1 MTPPGEMPR
10 WLSRTLTW
18 GSAAAILLAA
28 IHFFPHIFFFPK
40 MVMSLR
46 SPQGG
51 FEAQVLVRPA
61 RSSPIIGGYV
71 TLFVG
76 ENVDI
81 VVRVARLSSG
91 QVLYEDTIAV
101 SARHES
107 DAENV
112 EIDWKS
118 DGTVRF
124 NYDGRRN
131 VRIYEPPVAPTSK

>member
-1 MTPPGEMPR
+1 MTLPGEMPK

-18 GSAAAILLAA
+18 GSAAVILLAA
-28 IHFFPHIFFFPK
+28 IHFFPYIFFPK
-40 MVMSLR
+40 PIMSLR
-46 SPQGG
+46 APAGA

-61 RSSPIIGGYV
+61 RSAPIIGGYV
-71 TLFVG
+71 TLFSG

-81 VVRVARLSSG
+81 VVRVARTG
-91 QVLYEDTIAV
+91 GEVLWEDVLALNAKEET
-101 SARHES
+101 

-112 EIDWKS
+112 EIDWKT

-131 VRIYEPPVAPTSK
+131 VRIFEPPR

>member
-10 WLSRTLTW
+10 WLARTLTW

-28 IHFFPHIFFFPK
+28 IHFFPYIFFPK
-40 MVMSLR
+40 LIMSLR
-46 SPQGG
+46 SPHGG

-61 RSSPIIGGYV
+61 RSSPIVGGYV
-71 TLFVG
+71 TLFTG
-76 ENVDI
+76 DNVDI
-81 VVRVARLSSG
+81 VVRVARMGSG
-91 QVLYEDTIAV
+91 SVLYEDVIAV
-101 SARHES
+101 SARAES

-112 EIDWKS
+112 EIDWKT

-131 VRIYEPPVAPTSK
+131 VRIYEPPAAATSK